1 MQPLPP
7 IVTPAARLGAWLF
20 DHALALGRW
29 WVGATEHHH
38 TSSDGV
44 ALRYL
49 RVPRPGRPVV
59 VLVHGFSDRPE
70 SFLAMARRL
79 PDHDLILPAL
89 PGFHDGRSPGARAYD
104 VAAFARWLDELLTH
118 LGVDQAH
125 FVGNSLGG
133 ATILALAHARP
144 TRARSLV
151 LLDAAGVEATDTP
164 SVYDE
169 LRAGSNLFD
178 VRDPASLRV
187 FLRRVFHRPPPTPWP
202 IGPFLVADMSR
213 KADTFLAI
221 TADLVAEGE
230 RCRPQGAIV
239 PLDQVAAPALV
250 LWGAHDSLFPVGVA
264 RAFLRGLRTAKLE
277 VLPDT
282 GHVPHLERPGRCA
295 AACVAFWTSSAD
307 PPQTP

>member
-7 IVTPAARLGAWLF
+7 IVTPAARLGAWLVQ
-20 DHALALGRW
+20 HALALGRR
-29 WVGATEHHH
+29 WVGAIEGHH
-38 TSSDGV
+38 TSTDGV
-44 ALRYL
+44 TLRYL
-49 RVPRPGRPVV
+49 RVARPGRPVV

-79 PDHDLILPAL
+79 GGHDLILPAL

-118 LGVDQAH
+118 LGVDEAH
-125 FVGNSLGG
+125 LVGNSLGG
-133 ATILALAHARP
+133 ATIHALAHARP
-144 TRARSLV
+144 ARVRSLV
-151 LLDAAGVEATDTP
+151 LLDAAGVEAEGTP

-169 LRAGSNLFD
+169 LRAGTNLFD
-178 VRDPASLRV
+178 VRSPASLRA

-202 IGPFLVADMSR
+202 IGPFLVADLSR

-230 RCRPQGAIV
+230 RCRPEGAIV
-239 PLDQVAAPALV
+239 PLEQIEAPALV
-250 LWGAHDSLFPVGVA
+250 LWGSNDSLFPVGVA
-264 RAFLRGLRTAKLE
+264 RVFERRLRSARLQILE
-277 VLPDT
+277 HT

-295 AACVAFWTSSAD
+295 AACEAFWAGLESTR
-307 PPQTP
+307 